1 MLSVLKTASIVQED
15 TMKLTKDEFEEK
27 YCINCGSQR
36 CEGIGTDW
44 FYGCQHKD
52 KLTDK
57 ELPQFKKRK
66 R

>member
-1 MLSVLKTASIVQED
+1 
-15 TMKLTKDEFEEK
+15 MKLTKDEFEQK

-52 KLTDK
+52 KLIDK
-57 ELPQFKKRK
+57 ELPHFKKKK